1 MSYRHIFS
9 ISKTKSLKFRKNDKK
24 RVLKFYSKFQK
35 RKKWKIEKRVLW
47 LDHNEIRSLPDDIF
61 YECEN
66 IEQINLAANQLEYV
80 QHFLFADLE
89 HLEQLFLQDNELRF
103 IFGFLILIS
112 EFNLNEGLNKVWT
125 ILNTVFI

>member
-1 MSYRHIFS
+1 MTFEA
-9 ISKTKSLKFRKNDKK
+9 FKNDII
-24 RVLKFYSKFQK
+24 S
-35 RKKWKIEKRVLW
+35 KIEKRVLW

-103 IFGFLILIS
+103 IYGF
-112 EFNLNEGLNKVWT
+112 
-125 ILNTVFI
+125 